1 MSVWVDVGHC
11 PLFVWGVCFC
21 VFGVVF
27 CGTVALWIMFSRV
40 VGCVLVFNLILE
52 CGGNASFLLCL
63 VWCFD
68 WAGHSHQVLVGCLL
82 WWVCLGCPLC
92 CVFCILDAILLCQ
105 LFGCYSLR
113 FRWMFASFCLTCL
126 VRAWRV

>member
-40 VGCVLVFNLILE
+40 VDCVLVFNLLLE
-52 CGGNASFLLCL
+52 CGSNASFLLCL

-68 WAGHSHQVLVGCLL
+68 WAGHSHPVLVGCLL
-82 WWVCLGCPLC
+82 WCVCLGCPLC
-92 CVFCILDAILLCQ
+92 CVVVFWMPFCCVSCLGVIRCVLG
-105 LFGCYSLR
+105 GCLR
-113 FRWMFASFCLTCL
+113 HF
-126 VRAWRV
+126 V